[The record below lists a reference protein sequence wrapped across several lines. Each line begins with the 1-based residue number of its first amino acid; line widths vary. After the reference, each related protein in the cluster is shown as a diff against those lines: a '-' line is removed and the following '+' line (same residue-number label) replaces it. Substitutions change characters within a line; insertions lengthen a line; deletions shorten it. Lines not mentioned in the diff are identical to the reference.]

1 MHKLSGPEVYWIAV
15 YGLLRLVGKLTGS
28 PNLKLNSFWEASWYW
43 IPLVL
48 VPASYLVYYITGV
61 PRSFM
66 WLRLLVFGLL
76 GAHFTLSYTLG
87 LHTEQGP
94 GIGTAYILGLMF
106 AFVVIIAGTIW
117 ALLKC

>member
-1 MHKLSGPEVYWIAV
+1 MNRLPGPELYWLAV
-15 YGLLRLVGKLTGS
+15 YGLLRLTGKFTGS
-28 PNLKLNSFWEASWYW
+28 PHVKMNAFWEASWYW

-48 VPASYLVYYITGV
+48 VPASFMVYYITGV

-66 WLRLLVFGLL
+66 WLRLLVFGMI

-94 GIGTAYILGLMF
+94 GIGTAYIIGLILSMI
-106 AFVVIIAGTIW
+106 VIIAGTIW
-117 ALLKC
+117 ALIKF